1 MTQPTTTPAAAA
13 EPAPT
18 TFSQADVDRI
28 VAERLTRER
37 GKFADYDQLKTKA
50 SEFDKLAEAQKT
62 EVQKTTERLTAAER
76 KAADAELAA
85 LKLDVALEKAPDG
98 MSAAQVRKLARRLS
112 GTSKEELEADA
123 AEMFADFT
131 PAAAPAGSTR
141 RPVEALKSGSLPA
154 GQSSAPGDPNEWMRK
169 RSSRN

>member
-1 MTQPTTTPAAAA
+1 MTQPNPTPAAAT
-13 EPAPT
+13 EPAST

-50 SEFDKLAEAQKT
+50 SEFDKLADAQKT
-62 EVQKTTERLTAAER
+62 EAQKAAEALTAAEA
-76 KAADAELAA
+76 KAQAAERRALLLEVAAEKGITAAQAKRLVGSTREELLADADEFLQSLPGGQPQQA
-85 LKLDVALEKAPDG
+85 
-98 MSAAQVRKLARRLS
+98 S
-112 GTSKEELEADA
+112 G
-123 AEMFADFT
+123 
-131 PAAAPAGSTR
+131 R

-154 GQSSAPGDPNEWMRK
+154 GQSSAPGDPNDWMRK